1 MANREKEWYRKEK
14 VAESYD
20 EKRFEE
26 GGKVLDIKE
35 KSILLDLIDPKGKKI
50 LDIATGTGRF
60 AELMAGEGG
69 DVVGLDAS
77 REMLDRGKADYVLG
91 DAFELPFIRKGFD
104 TTVSMRFLHLVSPE
118 NIEDLVN
125 EVARVTKGRFVFES
139 LHPMSLRILYQ
150 WALPQNS
157 RMYSK
162 SFLKEKF
169 EEMEVVSGVK
179 YHQGLCIPYGFYQ
192 CLPFDLAEEL
202 CELDDKI
209 VDRHEWTAST
219 VYWELFFD

>member
-14 VAESYD
+14 VADSYD

-26 GGKVLDIKE
+26 GGKVLDMKE
-35 KSILLDLIDPKGKKI
+35 KSMLLDLIDPNEKKI

-60 AELMAGEGG
+60 AELLQREGG
-69 DVVGLDAS
+69 KVVGLDAS
-77 REMLDRGKADYVLG
+77 REMMNRGEADYVLG
-91 DAFELPFIRKGFD
+91 DAMKLPFEEKCFD
-104 TTVSMRFLHLVSPE
+104 TTVSMRFLHLVGPG
-118 NIEDLVN
+118 NIEDFVK
-125 EVARVTKGRFVFES
+125 EVGRVTKDKFVFES

-162 SFLKEKF
+162 SFLKERF
-169 EEMEVVSGVK
+169 VEMDIVNEVK
-179 YHQGLCIPYGFYQ
+179 YHQGLCIPYGLYQ

-202 CELDDKI
+202 SDLDDKI
-209 VDRHEWTAST
+209 VDRYEWTAST
-219 VYWELFFD
+219 VYWELSFD